1 MNSFQNYIKDM
12 PVVPLIEHV
21 SSADPRGILVND
33 REYLE
38 IYQVSQPRKC
48 KKKKAHKHP
57 CESPDFIGKCF
68 PFQVI
73 TKCNNRWLKLSKGD

>member
-1 MNSFQNYIKDM
+1 MNSFQNYVKDM

-48 KKKKAHKHP
+48 KKKKNSQA
-57 CESPDFIGKCF
+57 S
-68 PFQVI
+68 
-73 TKCNNRWLKLSKGD
+73 L

>member
-1 MNSFQNYIKDM
+1 MNSFQDYIKDM

-38 IYQVSQPRKC
+38 IYQVSQPCKC
-48 KKKKAHKHP
+48 KKKKKLTSIPVKAQISLVSV
-57 CESPDFIGKCF
+57 SP
-68 PFQVI
+68 
-73 TKCNNRWLKLSKGD
+73 SK

>member
-1 MNSFQNYIKDM
+1 MNSFQDYVKDM
-12 PVVPLIEHV
+12 PVVLLIEHV

-48 KKKKAHKHP
+48 KKKKSSQA
-57 CESPDFIGKCF
+57 S
-68 PFQVI
+68 
-73 TKCNNRWLKLSKGD
+73 L